1 MKSLLKI
8 KDNSCSDPQEE
19 KILSALH
26 SIAGVPV
33 KELVTKN
40 PGLLIF
46 PASLGEYKDGIEDT
60 VICSLAGDKVQTNN
74 IVGFIGV
81 NDCRLCIHS
90 RFDSSEKQFFLHY
103 LLQRVFGINL
113 FDFSTGI
120 DPERI
125 WDFLIYLFPF
135 CLKKA
140 LTKGLFRTYRDFK
153 YNNDHVR
160 GSIDIARHI
169 KQNIPFTGKIA
180 YQTREYT
187 ANNHLLQLVRYT
199 IDVIRKKRY
208 SANILSSDCDIR
220 DAVLQI
226 ECATPDYNQVALS
239 KVIAQNLRPVRHPY
253 YTEYTVLQK
262 LCLQILRHEK
272 ISFGSDD
279 NEIYGVLFDAAFLWE
294 EYLNTLLSPLGFIHP
309 KNKARTNAISLY
321 SDRYLPAYPDFIGN
335 GMILDAKYK
344 RLDGSIGRE
353 DRFQMISYLHV
364 TKYSKG
370 ILLHPSED
378 KEATFIHDGCL
389 AGLGGSL
396 GVVNMHIPQNVES
409 FSHFIEL
416 VQTEEDRMLSV
427 LQKQFP
433 GGAE

>member
-1 MKSLLKI
+1 M
-8 KDNSCSDPQEE
+8 
-19 KILSALH
+19 
-26 SIAGVPV
+26 
-33 KELVTKN
+33 
-40 PGLLIF
+40 
-46 PASLGEYKDGIEDT
+46 
-60 VICSLAGDKVQTNN
+60 
-74 IVGFIGV
+74 
-81 NDCRLCIHS
+81 
-90 RFDSSEKQFFLHY
+90 
-103 LLQRVFGINL
+103 
-113 FDFSTGI
+113 
-120 DPERI
+120 
-125 WDFLIYLFPF
+125 
-135 CLKKA
+135 
-140 LTKGLFRTYRDFK
+140 
-153 YNNDHVR
+153 
-160 GSIDIARHI
+160 
-169 KQNIPFTGKIA
+169 
-180 YQTREYT
+180 
-187 ANNHLLQLVRYT
+187 
-199 IDVIRKKRY
+199 
-208 SANILSSDCDIR
+208 
-220 DAVLQI
+220 
-226 ECATPDYNQVALS
+226 S

-272 ISFGSDD
+272 ISFGRDD
-279 NEIYGVLFDAAFLWE
+279 NEIYGILFDAAFLWE

-309 KNKARTNAISLY
+309 KNKAKTNAISLY

-389 AGLGGSL
+389 AGFGGSL
-396 GVVNMHIPQNVES
+396 DVLNMHIPQNVES

-416 VQTEEDRMLSV
+416 VQTEEDRMLSI

>member
-1 MKSLLKI
+1 MKSPLKI
-8 KDNSCSDPQEE
+8 KDNSCSNPQEE
-19 KILSALH
+19 NILSALH

-33 KELVTKN
+33 KELVSKN

-60 VICSLAGDKVQTNN
+60 VICSLSGDRVLTNN

-103 LLQRVFGINL
+103 LLQRAFGINL

-187 ANNHLLQLVRYT
+187 ADNHLLQLVRYT
-199 IDVIRKKRY
+199 IDVIRKRRY
-208 SANILSSDCDIR
+208 SANILSADHDIR

-226 ECATPDYNQVALS
+226 ELATPDYKQVALS

-279 NEIYGVLFDAAFLWE
+279 NEIYGILFDAAFLWE

-309 KNKARTNAISLY
+309 KNKSKSNAISLY

-335 GMILDAKYK
+335 GMVLDAKYK
-344 RLDGSIGRE
+344 RLDGNIGRE
-353 DRFQMISYLHV
+353 DRFQLISYLHV

-389 AGLGGSL
+389 AGFGGSL
-396 GVVNMHIPQNVES
+396 GILNMRIPQNAES
-409 FSHFIEL
+409 FSHFIE
-416 VQTEEDRMLSV
+416 QIKIKEDRMLSI
-427 LQKQFP
+427 LKEHFP
-433 GGAE
+433 GGTE